1 MTYTT
6 IANQY
11 KKQRDELQRR
21 FEAERT
27 GDQTLFIDQTKLLK
41 PLIEVQKETSKSI
54 KDKIEAGQ
62 DATSNALIPFTRE
75 LQRRNDQVETLQN
88 LPFYNLPPEI
98 ENAPQS
104 TPIKTPA
111 VTDILDPDEGLD
123 KTQREDLQDMSFDLP
138 SVVLQKDSVKETLER
153 IETRN
158 RQLGQ
163 FLRDDRN
170 KDEKEKVVFRSQKE
184 TLIIYK
190 ESLLLASKGLKRF
203 KKSGKGMR
211 KHKLVKLKRGRGRP
225 KIYPDTI
232 FYANPNELCEKLA
245 ESIIAKRAGN
255 TGLDN
260 SITSMLNELLEHRLI
275 SKEKYDVLFKNNNS
289 L

>member
-1 MTYTT
+1 MAYTS
-6 IANQY
+6 IANKY
-11 KKQRDELQRR
+11 KQRDELQRR

-27 GDQTLFIDQTKLLK
+27 GEQTLFIDQTKLLK

-54 KDKIEAGQ
+54 QDKIEAGQ
-62 DATSNALIPFTRE
+62 DITSNALIPFTRE

-104 TPIKTPA
+104 TPIKAPI
-111 VTDILDPDEGLD
+111 VTDIDLD
-123 KTQREDLQDMSFDLP
+123 KELNKTQKEDLQDMSFDLP
-138 SVVLQKDSVKETLER
+138 SVVFQKDSVEETIKR
-153 IETRN
+153 IETKN

-163 FLRDDRN
+163 YLREDSK
-170 KDEKEKVVFRSQKE
+170 KDEKEKAVFRSQKD
-184 TLIIYK
+184 TLKIYK
-190 ESLLLASKGLKRF
+190 ESLLLASKAVKSF
-203 KKSGKGMR
+203 KKSGEGLR
-211 KHKLVKLKRGRGRP
+211 KRKLIKLKRGRGRP

-232 FYANPNELCEKLA
+232 ICANPNELCEKLA
-245 ESIIAKRAGN
+245 EFLTVKRAGN

-260 SITSMLNELLEHRLI
+260 SITSILDELLKLQLI
-275 SKEKYDVLFKNNNS
+275 SKEQYDVLFKNIFS